1 VGGSGADHRG
11 SRRLSAAE
19 ARIWYVIA
27 GASYIILSIWHKW
40 LLNWFIGPAWLVG
53 TVVVGPWIYDYL
65 TGRRSS
71 PSSEYRP

>member
-1 VGGSGADHRG
+1 VGGSGTDHRG

-19 ARIWYVIA
+19 AWIWYLFA

-53 TVVVGPWIYDYL
+53 VVVIGPWLFDL
-65 TGRRSS
+65 LARRRST
-71 PSSEYRP
+71 PSAENWP